1 MNNPFFVSINL
12 VVMNGEKFIRFS
24 LDSIKKQTYP
34 SQFIEVNILDNGSTD
49 ATKNI
54 LKKEFPE
61 FNLIE
66 NNANIGFWAGQ
77 EKLLNQSK
85 GEIIIAMTDV
95 ILDDNFIKNAAL
107 VLKKDPHIGA
117 IQAKIYQMKLYPP
130 KFSDEKI
137 RRASDQPSPIF
148 TDVIDTAGFFIF
160 KSRRIVN
167 LGHGDKDTGQFS
179 NQKEIFAV
187 EGAVPVFKKT
197 ALEDCKIEG
206 KIIDPDFRTG
216 SLGYGDDLDLAW
228 RMRLFGWKEILAP
241 DVIAYHDRSTTKN
254 IKKHWLDYFSRVHQ
268 RSQISLQK
276 RRLDWKNVRF
286 TIIKNDYIINILKD
300 LPQIIIREAM
310 VLIYSLLFEPKI
322 LLEIPIFLKLI
333 PKMIRKRKTIMKRAK
348 ISPKEMRKWFI
359 PHLN

>member
-1 MNNPFFVSINL
+1 MTPASLLVSINL
-12 VVMNGEKFIRFS
+12 VVMNGKKFIRYS

-54 LKKEFPE
+54 IRKEFPE

-66 NNANIGFWAGQ
+66 NNQNIGFWAGQ
-77 EKLLNQSK
+77 EKLLNQSR

-95 ILDDNFIKNAAL
+95 ILDADFIKNSARIFD
-107 VLKKDPHIGA
+107 KDPRIGA
-117 IQAKIYQMKLYPP
+117 IQAKIYQMNLC
-130 KFSDEKI
+130 DM
-137 RRASDQPSPIF
+137 PSPIF
-148 TDVIDTAGFFIF
+148 TDIIDTTGFFIF
-160 KSRRIVN
+160 KSRRLVN
-167 LGHGDKDTGQFS
+167 LGHGDTDKGQFS

-187 EGAVPVFKKT
+187 EGAVPIFRKT

-228 RMRLFGWKEILAP
+228 RMRLFGWKEIFAP

-254 IKKHWLDYFSRVHQ
+254 IKKHWLDYFTRIRQ
-268 RSQISLQK
+268 RSQISIQK
-276 RRLDWKNVRF
+276 RRLDWRNIRF
-286 TIIKNDYIINILKD
+286 TIIKNDYIINLLKD

-310 VLIYSLLFEPKI
+310 VLIYSILFEPKV
-322 LLEIPIFLKLI
+322 LFEIPIFLKLI
-333 PKMIRKRKTIMKRAK
+333 PKMIRKRKIIMRKAK
-348 ISPKEMRKWFI
+348 VSPKEIRKWFK
-359 PHLN
+359 